1 MQNSNQLKAII
12 HQSRRGLKEL
22 DVMLELFNKNHLAS
36 LSTTLLEQYSTLL
49 KLEDHDL
56 LEILTLDNQQIN
68 ASFAQIITMI
78 KNKFQINL

>member
-1 MQNSNQLKAII
+1 LQNSNQLKAII

-22 DVMLELFNKNHLAS
+22 DVMFELFNQHHLAS

-56 LEILTLDNQQIN
+56 LEILTLETSKLMLI
-68 ASFAQIITMI
+68 FL
-78 KNKFQINL
+78 KL

>member
-1 MQNSNQLKAII
+1 LQNSNQLKAII

-22 DVMLELFNKNHLAS
+22 DVMFELFNQHHLVS

-68 ASFAQIITMI
+68 ANFSQIITII
-78 KNKFQINL
+78 KNKLQINL

>member
-1 MQNSNQLKAII
+1 LQNSNQLKAII

-22 DVMLELFNKNHLAS
+22 DVMLELFNQHHLAS

-68 ASFAQIITMI
+68 ANFSQIITMI
-78 KNKFQINL
+78 KNKHQINP

>member
-22 DVMLELFNKNHLAS
+22 DVMLELFNQHHLVS

-56 LEILTLDNQQIN
+56 LEILTFDNQQIN
-68 ASFAQIITMI
+68 ANFSQIITII
-78 KNKFQINL
+78 KNKLQINL

>member
-22 DVMLELFNKNHLAS
+22 DVMFGLFNQHHLVS

-68 ASFAQIITMI
+68 TSFSQIITMI
-78 KNKFQINL
+78 KNKHQINL